1 MPVEASTAGAFRSS
15 VLSQVARARTGPPG
29 CGKGTQAPKLKTEHC
44 LCHIAT
50 GDLLRAAVAAKTPLG
65 QEVSCSDMLCM
76 PHVHLAGQL
85 MLSILLSWDKFLS
98 RQYASGNHRTALHP
112 SE

>member
-1 MPVEASTAGAFRSS
+1 MSSSRPVAGRVRSSYKTGAFRPNLLLHQADCHS
-15 VLSQVARARTGPPG
+15 GPPG

-65 QEVSCSDMLCM
+65 QEVC
-76 PHVHLAGQL
+76 
-85 MLSILLSWDKFLS
+85 W
-98 RQYASGNHRTALHP
+98 
-112 SE
+112 SEDATQVQADISTSEA